1 MLKYPML
8 WFIRAWRRFISPLYG
23 EVCKFHPSCSAYGE
37 RAVGFH
43 GGIKGGFL
51 TEKWIVRCHPWSAG
65 GVDYVPGTPEAAE
78 WAEEVRRDEARSL
91 SGQKVS

>member
-1 MLKYPML
+1 ML
-8 WFIRAWRRFISPLYG
+8 WFIRAWRKFISPLYG
-23 EVCKFHPSCSAYGE
+23 EVCKFHPSCSVYGE
-37 RAVGFH
+37 RAVEFH

-51 TEKWIVRCHPWSAG
+51 TVRRIVRCHPWSAG

-78 WAEEVRRDEARSL
+78 WAEEVRRDEARLL

>member
-8 WFIRAWRRFISPLYG
+8 WFIRAWRKFISPLYG

-37 RAVGFH
+37 RAVEFH

-51 TEKWIVRCHPWSAG
+51 TVRRIVRCHPWSAG
-65 GVDYVPGTPEAAE
+65 GVDYVPGAPEAAE
-78 WAEEVRRDEARSL
+78 WAEEVRRDEARLL